1 MLRNY
6 IQVALRNLRRHKF
19 FSFINIFGLAIGMSI
34 CLGIM
39 MLVADQMMYDRYN
52 TKRDRV
58 YRIITRYLN
67 PDGSM
72 SGNDMSTAPQP
83 LASILQEEYTGISKA
98 VRIRRG
104 FGNMWLDI
112 EPGRDI
118 NIPLS
123 GFFVDPEALDVF
135 EYELELGDAK
145 TALRDPYSVV
155 LTKNAAKKLFRQDN
169 PLGEVIKVGKL
180 GDYKVT
186 GVLKDNGRKSHIV
199 FEGLASYSTI
209 KSLEADST
217 FNSADSGWDNFT
229 AGWVYLL
236 LEPGHTADEVESKLS
251 TIAKKQQQATQPG
264 DKQPRGYIFYLQNL
278 SSITPG
284 PLINN
289 PIGPFMPMLFV
300 YFFGGLALIIM
311 ITSCFNYTNL
321 SVARALTRAREIGV
335 RKVNGAFRY
344 QIFFQFISEAVII
357 SLFALALSLLFLL
370 AVKPFMLNL
379 QFAKAL
385 KWDLEG
391 NVYVYGIFA
400 LFSVVIGML
409 AGFFPAVI
417 LSKFQ
422 PAKVLKNISGMKL
435 FSRLALRKSL
445 LVIQFTLSL
454 IFIISVLLLY
464 NQLQLF
470 VRADHGFSMERKIN
484 VRLSNTSYASLKT
497 QLNTYSNIENVAG
510 ASHMPAIG
518 VTYGDGFKR
527 ELQEKDSKLLDY
539 FFVDEDYLA
548 NMDIQLVAGKNFDS
562 QNVEHNK
569 KSILLNEEAVKEF
582 QFTSPHDAVG
592 EILYLQED
600 SSRYEIIGVIKNYN
614 HQMMVSKLEAMAL
627 RYDPEQFKMV
637 QVKYTGP
644 HDEAVKNIEAAWARI
659 NPTLKVDYKDFDEEV
674 RSFYKTV
681 FSDFVS
687 IIGIIAF
694 MAIVISCLGLLG
706 MATYL
711 TETRMKEISIRKIL
725 GSSDR
730 ALVVLLSK
738 GFFMLLIFAIVL
750 AVPIAWLINNMW
762 LEQIAYRTEL
772 NFNVIALGVL
782 ILILLGGI
790 TIGSQTVRAAFA
802 NPVDN
807 LKND

>member
-236 LEPGHTADEVESKLS
+236 LEPGHIADEVESKLS

-321 SVARALTRAREIGV
+321 SIARALTRAREIGV

-527 ELQEKDSKLLDY
+527 ELHEKDSKLLDY

-644 HDEAVKNIEAAWARI
+644 HDEAVKNIESAWARI